1 MGLIIILDTEGTITV
16 NRTIKDFITNK
27 SMHLFLGYHVPGS
40 LADRYV
46 SYMGKTY
53 EKMADRRR
61 QNTINYFNGD
71 GEHIAT
77 IVRNSE
83 GVFKMYFDDI
93 TIIQIKE

>member
-1 MGLIIILDTEGTITV
+1 M
-16 NRTIKDFITNK
+16 NRTIKDFITNN
-27 SMHLFLGYHVPGS
+27 SMHLFLGYAVPGS

-53 EKMADRRR
+53 EKMADRKR

-77 IVRNSE
+77 IVRDSQ
-83 GVFKMYFDDI
+83 GIFKMYFDDI
-93 TIIQIKE
+93 TIIQIEE

>member
-1 MGLIIILDTEGTITV
+1 VDT
-16 NRTIKDFITNK
+16 TIKDFITNN
-27 SMHLFLGYHVPGS
+27 SMHLFLGYCVPGS

-46 SYMGKTY
+46 SHMGKTY
-53 EKMADRRR
+53 KKMADRRR
-61 QNTINYFNGD
+61 QNTINYFNDD

-93 TIIQIKE
+93 TIIQIGV